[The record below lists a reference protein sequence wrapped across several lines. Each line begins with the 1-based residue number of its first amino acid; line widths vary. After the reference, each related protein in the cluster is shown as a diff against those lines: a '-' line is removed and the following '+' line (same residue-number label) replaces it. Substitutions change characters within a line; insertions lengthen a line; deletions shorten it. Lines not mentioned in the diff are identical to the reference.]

1 MHHAVLLAG
10 VIVFASVPG
19 HLHAQV
25 FGMVGA
31 EVRLFPSSPLLEE
44 QSRHSG
50 SLVFRP
56 EFRHDWAR
64 GRQSVVFEGF
74 LRLDAADEQRSKVDI
89 RELTY
94 QQAWTAFELTVGI
107 GRVFWGVTESQHLVD
122 IVNQTD
128 LVENIDREEKLGQP
142 MVNVALV
149 QNWGTVG
156 LFVLPGF
163 REQTFSGVQGRLRFP
178 TLVSQDSVAYESS
191 ARRKHIDLAA
201 RYSHFIGAWDIGLS
215 HFYGTTRDP
224 RLVPGTDSAGNDVL
238 IPLYELIHQTGLD
251 LQMTSGGLLLKV
263 EGITRSGQGERY
275 FAATGGFEYTFVG
288 VLGSPAD
295 VGVLAEYLWDDRGRR
310 APTAFQN
317 DVFFGTRVTLN
328 DIQSSELLAGA
339 FVDPANGSTLLR
351 LEAARR
357 LGSSWRLEVEGTA
370 FVGIE
375 DDDPLFGL
383 RRDHNL
389 RLILEK
395 YF

>member
-1 MHHAVLLAG
+1 MRHAVLLAG
-10 VIVFASVPG
+10 VIAFASIPG

-25 FGMVGA
+25 FGMIGA
-31 EVRLFPSSPLLEE
+31 EVRLFPSSPLLQQ
-44 QSRHSG
+44 QSQHSG

-64 GRQSVVFEGF
+64 GRQSVVFEAF

-94 QQAWTAFELTVGI
+94 QQAWSAFELRVGI

-128 LVENIDREEKLGQP
+128 LVENFDREEKLGQP
-142 MVNVALV
+142 MVNVSLV
-149 QNWGTVG
+149 QNWGTIGV
-156 LFVLPGF
+156 FVLPGF
-163 REQTFSGVQGRLRFP
+163 REQTFSGEQGRLRFP
-178 TLVSQDSVAYESS
+178 TLVSQDSAVYESS

-215 HFYGTTRDP
+215 QFYGTSRDP
-224 RLVPGTDSAGNDVL
+224 RLVPGTDGAGNVVL
-238 IPLYELIHQTGLD
+238 IPQYDLIYQTGLD
-251 LQMTSGGLLLKV
+251 LQMTSGGWLLKF

-288 VLGSPAD
+288 VFGSPAD

-310 APTAFQN
+310 APTAFQD
-317 DVFFGTRVTLN
+317 DVFFGTRITLN
-328 DIQSSELLAGA
+328 DIQSSELLAGT
-339 FVDPANGSTLLR
+339 FIDPANGSTLFR

-375 DDDPLFGL
+375 DSDPLFGI
-383 RRDHNL
+383 RRDHDI

-395 YF
+395 HF

>member
-1 MHHAVLLAG
+1 MRRAVLLAG
-10 VIVFASVPG
+10 VIAVASIPA

-31 EVRLFPSSPLLEE
+31 EVRLFPSSPLLAG

-163 REQTFSGVQGRLRFP
+163 REQTFSGVQGQLRFP
-178 TLVSQDSVAYESS
+178 TLVSQDSVVYESS

-251 LQMTSGGLLLKV
+251 LQMTSGGLLLKF

-328 DIQSSELLAGA
+328 DIQSSELLAGT

>member
-31 EVRLFPSSPLLEE
+31 EVRLFPSSPLLAG

-163 REQTFSGVQGRLRFP
+163 REQTFPGVQA
-178 TLVSQDSVAYESS
+178 VSTE
-191 ARRKHIDLAA
+191 
-201 RYSHFIGAWDIGLS
+201 RYPV
-215 HFYGTTRDP
+215 DP
-224 RLVPGTDSAGNDVL
+224 RSGYTRQIVWYDLDEYR
-238 IPLYELIHQTGLD
+238 PLRIDYYD
-251 LQMTSGGLLLKV
+251 RKDDLLKTLTY
-263 EGITRSGQGERY
+263 EGYQQYLGQYWRADAMHMVNHQNGKS
-275 FAATGGFEYTFVG
+275 TILTFSDYEFRVG
-288 VLGSPAD
+288 LT
-295 VGVLAEYLWDDRGRR
+295 DRDFDQNSLRR
-310 APTAFQN
+310 A
-317 DVFFGTRVTLN
+317 G
-328 DIQSSELLAGA
+328 
-339 FVDPANGSTLLR
+339 
-351 LEAARR
+351 
-357 LGSSWRLEVEGTA
+357 
-370 FVGIE
+370 
-375 DDDPLFGL
+375 
-383 RRDHNL
+383 
-389 RLILEK
+389 
-395 YF
+395 